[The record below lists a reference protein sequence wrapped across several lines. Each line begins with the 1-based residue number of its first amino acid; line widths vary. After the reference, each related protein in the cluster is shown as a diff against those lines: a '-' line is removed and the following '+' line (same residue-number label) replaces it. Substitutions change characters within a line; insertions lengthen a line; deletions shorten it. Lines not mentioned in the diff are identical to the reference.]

1 MSSSMTFA
9 TLQEAWGVPAFVA
22 ADSAPVSP
30 PATPTDAGAKPNPKS
45 PAMQRSVLEQ
55 TQTAQNNLLYVTAYI
70 RQAYKQQGAAG
81 VLGLMDADIA
91 KAVRSQSLLTFDWL
105 DADALLLGFLF
116 ACALWLCGDALKR
129 KP

>member
-9 TLQEAWGVPAFVA
+9 TLQEAWGVPAFVGTDTSA
-22 ADSAPVSP
+22 AAPEV
-30 PATPTDAGAKPNPKS
+30 KPNPKS
-45 PAMQRSVLEQ
+45 PTVQQNVLEQ
-55 TQTAQNNLLYVTAYI
+55 TQTAQNNLLFVTAYM
-70 RQAYKQQGAAG
+70 RQVYKQGGAAA

-116 ACALWLCGDALKR
+116 ACALWLFGDALKR